1 MTGIVH
7 FTFNAD
13 GNSDDSFLLLGDGK
27 LTMAQIDAIPNFFS
41 GVELLTLSA
50 CDTAT
55 GANADTK
62 IEKQGVEVESLGVLA
77 QQKGATAV
85 LASLWQV
92 ADESTSRLMQEFY
105 RIREAQHG
113 ITKAEA
119 LQRAQIDLLLN
130 SNREYAHPFYWAP
143 FILIGNWQ

>member
-1 MTGIVH
+1 
-7 FTFNAD
+7 
-13 GNSDDSFLLLGDGK
+13 
-27 LTMAQIDAIPNFFS
+27 
-41 GVELLTLSA
+41 
-50 CDTAT
+50 
-55 GANADTK
+55 
-62 IEKQGVEVESLGVLA
+62 
-77 QQKGATAV
+77 
-85 LASLWQV
+85 
-92 ADESTSRLMQEFY
+92 MQEFY